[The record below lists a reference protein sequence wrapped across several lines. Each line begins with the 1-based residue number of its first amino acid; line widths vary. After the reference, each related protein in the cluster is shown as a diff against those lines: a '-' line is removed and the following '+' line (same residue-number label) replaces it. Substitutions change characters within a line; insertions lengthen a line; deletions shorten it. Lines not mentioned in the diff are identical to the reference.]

1 MDFNDTAEEAAFRAT
16 VRAWLETNAPHHS
29 VAVKLQTAG
38 ATNLALV
45 EKARGWQHAKAT
57 AGYGAIT
64 WPTRFGGRGASR
76 MEAVIFK
83 QEEARLPVPFGVF
96 AIGLELCL
104 PTIMACGTEAQI
116 QRFTRPA
123 LEGNEIWCQL
133 FSEPGAGSDV
143 AGVRMTAK
151 RNGDDWTL
159 NGQKVW
165 TTGAHYC
172 DFGIII
178 ARSDAD
184 VPKHKGLTFF
194 IVDMHAAGVKVRPI
208 RQISGGA
215 SFNEV
220 FFADVRVP
228 DALRVGAVNDGWSV
242 AMQTLNFERLS
253 IASVEH
259 GKASEIDALIDL
271 ASKITLDGGPAI
283 RDRAV
288 RERIADWY
296 VEGQG
301 LRYTNYR
308 TLTQIS
314 RGAPP
319 GPESSIN
326 KVVKGKRMQDMA
338 AYAMELAE
346 MGGVSLEGIASTFG
360 HAYLYSPSTRT
371 AGGTD
376 EILRNIIA
384 ERVLGLPGDIR
395 VDKTLPFSQLKRGA

>member
-1 MDFNDTAEEAAFRAT
+1 MDFKDTAEESAFRT
-16 VRAWLETNAPHHS
+16 EVRAWIAKTAPDHR
-29 VAVKLQTAG
+29 VDVKLQTAG
-38 ATNLALV
+38 VTDLALV
-45 EKARGWQHAKAT
+45 EKARGWQRAKAA
-57 AGYGAIT
+57 AGYGALT
-64 WPTRFGGRGASR
+64 WPAKYGGREASR
-76 MEAVIFK
+76 MESVIFR

-96 AIGLELCL
+96 AIGLDLCL
-104 PTIMACGTEAQI
+104 KTIMACGTEAQV

-123 LEGNEIWCQL
+123 LEGDEIWCQL

-151 RNGDDWTL
+151 RDGDDWIL

-165 TTGAHYC
+165 TTGAHYS
-172 DFGIII
+172 DYGIII
-178 ARSDAD
+178 ARSDPD

-194 IVDMHAAGVKVRPI
+194 IVDMHAAGVDVRPI
-208 RQISGGA
+208 RQISGSA
-215 SFNEV
+215 TFNEV

-228 DALRVGAVNDGWSV
+228 DAFRVGAIGEGWTV
-242 AMQTLNFERLS
+242 AMQTLTFERLS

-271 ASKITLDGGPAI
+271 AKKITLDGAPAI

-308 TLTQIS
+308 TLTDLS
-314 RGAPP
+314 RGVPP

-346 MGGVSLEGIASTFG
+346 MGGVSMEGIASTFG
-360 HAYLYSPSTRT
+360 HAYLYCPSTRT

>member
-1 MDFNDTAEEAAFRAT
+1 VDFNDTAEEAAFRAT
-16 VRAWLETNAPHHS
+16 VRAWLEATAPDHS

-38 ATNLALV
+38 VTDLALV
-45 EKARGWQHAKAT
+45 EKARGWQRAKAA

-64 WPTRFGGRGASR
+64 WPTQCGGRGASR

-96 AIGLELCL
+96 AIGLDLCL

-123 LEGNEIWCQL
+123 LEGTEIWCQM

-151 RNGDDWTL
+151 RDGDDWIL

-172 DFGIII
+172 DYGIII
-178 ARSDAD
+178 ARSDPD

-194 IVDMHAAGVKVRPI
+194 IVDMNAVGINVRPI
-208 RQISGGA
+208 RQISGSA

-220 FFADVRVP
+220 FFTDVRVP
-228 DALRVGAVNDGWSV
+228 DAFRVGAVNEGWSV
-242 AMQTLNFERLS
+242 AMQTLDFERLS
-253 IASVEH
+253 IASAEH

-271 ASKITLDGGPAI
+271 ASRITLDGEPAI

-288 RERIADWY
+288 RDRVADWY

-308 TLTQIS
+308 TLTAIS

-346 MGGVSLEGIASTFG
+346 MGGVSMEGIASTFG
-360 HAYLYSPSTRT
+360 HAYLYCPSTRT

>member
-1 MDFNDTAEEAAFRAT
+1 VDFNDTTEEAAFRAT
-16 VRAWLETNAPHHS
+16 VRAWLETNAPDHS

-38 ATNLALV
+38 VTDLALV
-45 EKARGWQHAKAT
+45 EKARGWQHAKAA

-96 AIGLELCL
+96 AIGLDLCL

-123 LEGNEIWCQL
+123 LEGKEIWCQL

-151 RNGDDWTL
+151 RDGDDWIL

-172 DFGIII
+172 DYGLII
-178 ARSDAD
+178 ARSDPD

-194 IVDMHAAGVKVRPI
+194 IVDMHAAGVNVRPI
-208 RQISGGA
+208 RQISGNA

-220 FFADVRVP
+220 FFTDVRVP
-228 DALRVGAVNDGWSV
+228 DAYRVGAVNDGWTV

-271 ASKITLDGGPAI
+271 ASKITLDGAPAI

-308 TLTQIS
+308 TLTDIS

-346 MGGVSLEGIASTFG
+346 MGGVSLEGIAATFG
-360 HAYLYSPSTRT
+360 HAYLYCPSTRT

-395 VDKTLPFSQLKRGA
+395 VDKTLPFSQLKRGV

>member
-1 MDFNDTAEEAAFRAT
+1 MDFKDTPDEAAFRSE
-16 VRAWLETNAPHHS
+16 VRAWLETTAPNHS

-38 ATNLALV
+38 VTDLALV
-45 EKARGWQHAKAT
+45 EKARGWQRAKAA

-64 WPTRFGGRGASR
+64 WPVQFGGRGASR
-76 MEAVIFK
+76 MQAVIFK
-83 QEEARLPVPFGVF
+83 QEEAGQPVPFGVF
-96 AIGLELCL
+96 AIGLDLCL

-123 LEGNEIWCQL
+123 LEGDEIWCQL

-151 RNGDDWTL
+151 RDGEDWIL

-172 DFGIII
+172 DYGIII
-178 ARSDAD
+178 ARSHPNA
-184 VPKHKGLTFF
+184 PKHKGLTFF
-194 IVDMHAAGVKVRPI
+194 IVDMHAAGVEVRPI
-208 RQISGGA
+208 RQISGSA

-220 FFADVRVP
+220 FFTDARVP
-228 DALRVGAVNDGWSV
+228 DTLRIGAINEGWTV
-242 AMQTLNFERLS
+242 AMQTLTFERLS

-259 GKASEIDALIDL
+259 GKASEIGALIDL
-271 ASKITLDGGPAI
+271 ASRIELDGVPAI

-288 RERIADWY
+288 RDQIADWY

-308 TLTQIS
+308 TLTDIS
-314 RGAPP
+314 RGVPP

-346 MGGVSLEGIASTFG
+346 MAGASMEGIATTFG

>member
-1 MDFNDTAEEAAFRAT
+1 MDFQDTPAEAAFRAE
-16 VRAWLETNAPHHS
+16 VRTWIEKAAPEHY
-29 VAVKLQTAG
+29 VDVMLQTAG
-38 ATNLALV
+38 VTDLVLV
-45 EKARGWQHAKAT
+45 EKARGWQRAKAA

-64 WPTRFGGRGASR
+64 WPARLGGREASR
-76 MEAVIFK
+76 MESVIFR

-96 AIGLELCL
+96 AIGLDLCL
-104 PTIMACGTEAQI
+104 RTIFACGTEAQVE
-116 QRFTRPA
+116 RFARPA
-123 LEGNEIWCQL
+123 LYGDEIWCQL

-143 AGVRMTAK
+143 AGVTMAAK
-151 RNGDDWTL
+151 RDGNGWIL

-178 ARSDAD
+178 ARSDPD

-194 IVDMHAAGVKVRPI
+194 IVDMHAAGVDVRPI
-208 RQISGGA
+208 RQISGTA
-215 SFNEV
+215 TFNEV
-220 FFADVRVP
+220 FFTDVRVP
-228 DALRVGAVNDGWSV
+228 DAYRVGAVNDGWTV
-242 AMQTLNFERLS
+242 AMQTLTFERLS
-253 IASVEH
+253 IASAEH
-259 GKASEIDALIDL
+259 GKATEIDALIDL
-271 ASKITLDGGPAI
+271 AAKIDLPSGPALQ
-283 RDRAV
+283 DRAV

-308 TLTQIS
+308 TLTDLS
-314 RGAPP
+314 RGVPP

-338 AYAMELAE
+338 AYAMELQE
-346 MGGVSLEGIASTFG
+346 MGGVSMEGPPSVFA
-360 HAYLYSPSTRT
+360 HAYLYSPSTRL

-395 VDKTLPFSQLKRGA
+395 VDKDLPFNKVKRSA

>member
-1 MDFNDTAEEAAFRAT
+1 MDFKDTAEEAAFRVA
-16 VRAWLETNAPHHS
+16 VRAWLEATAPDHS
-29 VAVKLQTAG
+29 VSVKLQTAG
-38 ATNLALV
+38 VTDLALV
-45 EKARGWQHAKAT
+45 EKARGWQRAKAA

-64 WPTRFGGRGASR
+64 WPKRFGGRGASR
-76 MEAVIFK
+76 MEQVIFK

-96 AIGLELCL
+96 AIGLDLCL

-143 AGVRMTAK
+143 AGVRMTAN
-151 RNGDDWTL
+151 RDGDDWIL

-165 TTGAHYC
+165 STGAHYC
-172 DFGIII
+172 DYGIII
-178 ARSDAD
+178 ARSDPN

-194 IVDMHAAGVKVRPI
+194 IIDMRAAGVEVRPI
-208 RQISGGA
+208 RQISGSA

-220 FFADVRVP
+220 FCTDVRVP
-228 DALRVGAVNDGWSV
+228 DAFRIGAVNEGWSV

-259 GKASEIDALIDL
+259 GKAAEIDALIDL
-271 ASKITLDGGPAI
+271 ATRITLDGGPAI
-283 RDRAV
+283 HDRAV

-308 TLTQIS
+308 TLTDIS

-346 MGGVSLEGIASTFG
+346 MGGAAMEGISSTFC
-360 HAYLYSPSTRT
+360 HAYLYCPSTRT

-395 VDKTLPFSQLKRGA
+395 VDKTLPFAQLKRGA

>member
-1 MDFNDTAEEAAFRAT
+1 MDFTDTAEEAAFRT
-16 VRAWLETNAPHHS
+16 QVRAWLEANALEHS

-38 ATNLALV
+38 VTDLALV
-45 EKARGWQHAKAT
+45 KKARGWQRVKAS

-76 MEAVIFK
+76 MQAVIFK

-96 AIGLELCL
+96 AIGLDLCL
-104 PTIMACGTEAQI
+104 PTIMARGTDVQI
-116 QRFTRPA
+116 ERFTRPA
-123 LEGNEIWCQL
+123 LEGKEIWCQL

-143 AGVRMTAK
+143 AGVRMTAT
-151 RNGDDWTL
+151 RDGDDWIL

-172 DFGIII
+172 DYGLII
-178 ARSDAD
+178 ARSDPN
-184 VPKHKGLTFF
+184 VPKHKGLTVF
-194 IVDMHAAGVKVRPI
+194 ITDMHAAGVSVRPI
-208 RQISGGA
+208 RQISGSA

-220 FFADVRVP
+220 FFTDVRVP
-228 DALRVGAVNDGWSV
+228 DEFRIGAVNDGWSV
-242 AMQTLNFERLS
+242 AMQTLDFERLA

-259 GKASEIDALIDL
+259 GKGSEIDALIDL
-271 ASKITLDGGPAI
+271 ASKITLEGGPAI

-308 TLTQIS
+308 TLTDIS

-346 MGGVSLEGIASTFG
+346 MGGISMEGIASTFC

>member
-1 MDFNDTAEEAAFRAT
+1 
-16 VRAWLETNAPHHS
+16 
-29 VAVKLQTAG
+29 
-38 ATNLALV
+38 
-45 EKARGWQHAKAT
+45 
-57 AGYGAIT
+57 
-64 WPTRFGGRGASR
+64 
-76 MEAVIFK
+76 
-83 QEEARLPVPFGVF
+83 
-96 AIGLELCL
+96 
-104 PTIMACGTEAQI
+104 
-116 QRFTRPA
+116 
-123 LEGNEIWCQL
+123 
-133 FSEPGAGSDV
+133 
-143 AGVRMTAK
+143 MTAK
-151 RNGDDWTL
+151 RDGDVWIL

-172 DFGIII
+172 DYGIII
-178 ARSDAD
+178 ARSDPD

-194 IVDMHAAGVKVRPI
+194 IVDMHAAGIEVRPI
-208 RQISGGA
+208 RQISGSA

-220 FFADVRVP
+220 FFTDVRVP
-228 DALRVGAVNDGWSV
+228 DMFRVGAVNEGWTV
-242 AMQTLNFERLS
+242 AMQTLTLERLS

-259 GKASEIDALIDL
+259 GKASEIDALIEL
-271 ASKITLDGGPAI
+271 AMKIDLDGEPAI

-288 RERIADWY
+288 RDRIADWY
-296 VEGQG
+296 AEGQG

-308 TLTQIS
+308 TLTDIS

-338 AYAMELAE
+338 AFAMELAE
-346 MGGVSLEGIASTFG
+346 MGGVSMEGISSTFS
-360 HAYLYSPSTRT
+360 HTYLYCPSTRT

>member
-1 MDFNDTAEEAAFRAT
+1 MDFNDTGEEAAFRTT
-16 VRAWLETNAPHHS
+16 VRAWLETNAPDHS

-38 ATNLALV
+38 VTDLALV
-45 EKARGWQHAKAT
+45 EKARGWQRAKAA

-96 AIGLELCL
+96 AIGLDLCL
-104 PTIMACGTEAQI
+104 PTVMACGTEAQI

-143 AGVRMTAK
+143 AGVRMTAR
-151 RNGDDWTL
+151 RNGDHWIL

-172 DFGIII
+172 DYGLII
-178 ARSDAD
+178 ARSDPD
-184 VPKHKGLTFF
+184 VPKHKGLIVF
-194 IVDMHAAGVKVRPI
+194 IVDMHAPGVDVRPI
-208 RQISGGA
+208 RQISGSA

-220 FFADVRVP
+220 FFTDVRVP
-228 DALRVGAVNDGWSV
+228 DAFRVGAAKDGWSV
-242 AMQTLNFERLS
+242 AMQTINFERLS

-271 ASKITLDGGPAI
+271 ASKITLDDGPAI

-308 TLTQIS
+308 TLTDIS
-314 RGAPP
+314 RGTPP

-346 MGGVSLEGIASTFG
+346 MGGVSMEGIASTFG
-360 HAYLYSPSTRT
+360 HAYLYCPSTRT

-395 VDKTLPFSQLKRGA
+395 VDKTVPFSQLKKGA

>member
-1 MDFNDTAEEAAFRAT
+1 MDFQDTPEEAAFRAE
-16 VRAWLETNAPHHS
+16 VRAWIEKVAPRHY
-29 VAVKLQTAG
+29 VDVKLQTAG
-38 ATNLALV
+38 VTDLALV
-45 EKARGWQHAKAT
+45 EKARAWQRAKAE

-64 WPTRFGGRGASR
+64 WPARLGGREASR
-76 MEAVIFK
+76 MESVIFR
-83 QEEARLPVPFGVF
+83 QEEARHPVPFGVF
-96 AIGLELCL
+96 AIGLDLCL
-104 PTIMACGTEAQI
+104 RTIIACGTEAQV

-123 LEGNEIWCQL
+123 LEGDEIWCQL

-143 AGVRMTAK
+143 AGVTMTAK
-151 RNGDDWTL
+151 RDGDDWLL

-178 ARSDAD
+178 ARSNPDA
-184 VPKHKGLTFF
+184 PKHKGLTFF
-194 IVDMHAAGVKVRPI
+194 IVDMHAAGVEVRPI
-208 RQISGGA
+208 RQISGTA
-215 SFNEV
+215 TFNEV
-220 FFADVRVP
+220 FFTGVRVP
-228 DALRVGAVNDGWSV
+228 DKFRVGAVDEGWTV
-242 AMQTLNFERLS
+242 AMQTLTFERLS

-259 GKASEIDALIDL
+259 GKASEIDALIELATQIDL
-271 ASKITLDGGPAI
+271 GNGPAI

-308 TLTQIS
+308 TLTDLS
-314 RGAPP
+314 RGVPP
-319 GPESSIN
+319 GPESSVN

-338 AYAMELAE
+338 AYAMELME
-346 MGGVSLEGIASTFG
+346 MGGISMEGATSVFG
-360 HAYLYSPSTRT
+360 HAYLYAPSTRL

-395 VDKTLPFSQLKRGA
+395 VDKTLPFNQLKKSV